1 MDVRLQPRAQRQAR
15 SALFVASRVGL
26 WWVLALVV
34 LSTDPP
40 VTPPLL
46 FRLVLALVVLP
57 GLAAWVLRGRAAT
70 AVMEDRTLVIS
81 REHTRLEVPCEAIA
95 LVRPSLVPLP
105 DVALEIVLRSG
116 RRVVPGLELDDPSPL
131 LEALARE
138 GAPAQAALETPSVVA
153 AAARSHVMRR
163 WWDHP
168 LIKFGLFAV
177 LPAAVLLNA
186 HRHMSVGARAWA
198 GTLATYYAV
207 GVIYCVLYAS
217 VLRGPAEA
225 LALLVAAVEPTRA
238 AWIRRCL
245 EAACR
250 IGYYAGVPLLLLVRF
265 LP

>member
-1 MDVRLQPRAQRQAR
+1 
-15 SALFVASRVGL
+15 VASRVGL

-46 FRLVLALVVLP
+46 FRWCSRWWCCPASRP
-57 GLAAWVLRGRAAT
+57 GCCADHGDRR
-70 AVMEDRTLVIS
+70 VMEDRTLVIS

-153 AAARSHVMRR
+153 AAARSHVMRGGG
-163 WWDHP
+163 
-168 LIKFGLFAV
+168 I
-177 LPAAVLLNA
+177 
-186 HRHMSVGARAWA
+186 
-198 GTLATYYAV
+198 
-207 GVIYCVLYAS
+207 
-217 VLRGPAEA
+217 
-225 LALLVAAVEPTRA
+225 TR
-238 AWIRRCL
+238 
-245 EAACR
+245 
-250 IGYYAGVPLLLLVRF
+250 
-265 LP
+265 